1 MMLDIPL
8 HCFYHVQT
16 SVGSNE
22 TSRFCLHG
30 AVGASAT
37 NGSEGSTEIIQTR
50 FANFIAMARCQFLD
64 QLLPPWLD
72 CMCHFSELT
81 GHITVKSL
89 LTAHSWR
96 TAWLK
101 SNRRPQLR
109 VSAAFHFPI
118 LFFFP
123 FSTLRSSLQ
132 TMQGVQNDSVLL
144 EGAIECLIISQFS
157 LFIDLVYFELLK
169 K

>member
-37 NGSEGSTEIIQTR
+37 NDSEGSTEIIQIR

-64 QLLPPWLD
+64 QLLPPWLY

-96 TAWLK
+96 TAWLN

-132 TMQGVQNDSVLL
+132 TVQGVQNDSVLL